1 MPRPEQKPVLSSI
14 RHIPAVIS
22 SNFNTIHRNKC
33 THKKIRKITTHDKY
47 FPKSIEDGWLIGW
60 RVVADEK
67 NVINLGGN
75 FEKRERRYDSIPIAG
90 GGWVEERSRQIII
103 CDTDG

>member
-1 MPRPEQKPVLSSI
+1 TKAGERLVQIDMQ
-14 RHIPAVIS
+14 
-22 SNFNTIHRNKC
+22 
-33 THKKIRKITTHDKY
+33 